1 MPALILFA
9 MLIGAWQ
16 LYATY
21 GPLDPLL
28 LPAPSEVTQSLW
40 DDRALLWS
48 NLLVTAREVAV
59 GLLVAVVL
67 ALIIAVAVHLNDWL
81 RRAVMPLVVASQAVP
96 FLLLAPL
103 LAAWFGYDLLPKLFI
118 VAIVCFFPIVVT
130 TLDGLNSVDPQLRK
144 LLRTFGASKWA
155 SLRFV
160 DAPTALPA
168 MLSGAK
174 IAVAVAVIGAIFAE
188 QAGSTSGL
196 GHLLMQSIPNLETA
210 RAYAAAVVMA
220 LFSVV
225 LFGALALAE
234 RRLTPWA
241 ARSRTP
247 GGQRL

>member
-1 MPALILFA
+1 MPALILLTA
-9 MLIGAWQ
+9 LLGSWQ

-28 LPAPSEVTQSLW
+28 LPAPSEVAQSLW

-48 NLLVTAREVAV
+48 NLLVTAQEVAL
-59 GLLVAVVL
+59 GLLIAL
-67 ALIIAVAVHLNDWL
+67 ALSLLIAVAVYLSDWL

-96 FLLLAPL
+96 FVLLAPL
-103 LAAWFGYDLLPKLFI
+103 LAAWFGYELLPKLFI
-118 VAIVCFFPIVVT
+118 VALVCFFPIVVT
-130 TLDGLNSVDPQLRK
+130 TLDGLNSVDPQLGK
-144 LLRTFGASKWA
+144 LLRTFGASRWA

-188 QAGSTSGL
+188 YAGSTAGL
-196 GHLLMQSIPNLETA
+196 GHLLMQSIPNLETP

-220 LFSVV
+220 FFSLA

-234 RRLTPWA
+234 RRLAPWA
-241 ARSRTP
+241 ARSRNP
-247 GGQRL
+247 GGPAS

>member
-1 MPALILFA
+1 MPALILLTA
-9 MLIGAWQ
+9 LLGAWQ

-28 LPAPSEVTQSLW
+28 LPAPTEVAQSLW

-48 NLLVTAREVAV
+48 NLLVTAQEVAR
-59 GLLVAVVL
+59 GLLVAL
-67 ALIIAVAVHLNDWL
+67 ALSLVIAVAVYVSDWL

-96 FLLLAPL
+96 FVLLAPL
-103 LAAWFGYDLLPKLFI
+103 LAAWFGYELLPKLVI
-118 VAIVCFFPIVVT
+118 VALVCFFPIVVT
-130 TLDGLNSVDPQLRK
+130 TLDGLNSVDPQLGK
-144 LLRTFGASKWA
+144 LLRTFGASRWA

-188 QAGSTSGL
+188 YAGSTAGL
-196 GHLLMQSIPNLETA
+196 GHLLMQSIPNLETP

-220 LFSVV
+220 FFSLA

-241 ARSRTP
+241 ARSRNP
-247 GGQRL
+247 GGPAS